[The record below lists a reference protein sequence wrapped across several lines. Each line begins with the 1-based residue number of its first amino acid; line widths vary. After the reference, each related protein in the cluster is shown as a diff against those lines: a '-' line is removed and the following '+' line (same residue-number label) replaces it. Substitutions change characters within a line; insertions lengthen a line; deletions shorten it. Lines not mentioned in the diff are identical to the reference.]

1 MVLFFYYY
9 SNNNIQNNSP
19 ALVANLWDVT
29 DKDIG
34 RFSEELF
41 QKWNLK
47 SDVVENDTQKIDKNM
62 SLVKAVSITREK
74 CKWNFWLEQHL

>member
-1 MVLFFYYY
+1 M
-9 SNNNIQNNSP
+9 
-19 ALVANLWDVT
+19 VANLCDVT
-29 DKDIG
+29 DKYID

-62 SLVKAVSITREK
+62 SLVKAASIAREK
-74 CKWNFWLEQHL
+74 CKLKFLIGAAPVIYGMPCYLK

>member
-29 DKDIG
+29 DKDID

-47 SDVVENDTQKIDKNM
+47 SEMVENDTQN
-62 SLVKAVSITREK
+62 SLIMHFDFFR
-74 CKWNFWLEQHL
+74 